1 MKTQS
6 QYDCVKLSDKVSLE
20 VCIYKYIYINIYMK

>member
-20 VCIYKYIYINIYMK
+20 VCIYK